1 MTDSNSPRSF
11 PSFCKRAIRE
21 RLPGEH
27 AQRKMAPVPD
37 RRPGMKDLDG
47 LSTRDSAVLILFS
60 LLEPHAILYTV
71 RHRQL
76 PNHGGQISFP
86 GGRQEPGESPVDT
99 ARRETA
105 EEVGVLPDQYEIN
118 GCLSPLYVPPT
129 RFIIHP
135 WLAFCQDRPTLN
147 VQTSEVYEAFWV
159 PVRDLLDQQNIKT
172 RELSYGDEKL
182 TYPYWDVHRVP
193 LWGATAMITSEIL
206 ALYRDFLDTHGS

>member
-1 MTDSNSPRSF
+1 MTDSSSPTSF

-21 RLPGEH
+21 RLPGEQ

-86 GGRQEPGESPVDT
+86 GGRQEPGEPPVDT
-99 ARRETA
+99 ARREAA
-105 EEVGVLPDQYEIN
+105 EEVGIQPDQYEIN

>member
-1 MTDSNSPRSF
+1 MADSRFPTSF
-11 PSFCKRAIRE
+11 PSFCSRVIRE
-21 RLPGEH
+21 RLPGEQ
-27 AQRKMAPVPD
+27 AQRMMAPVPD
-37 RRPGMKDLDG
+37 QRPGMNDLDG
-47 LSTRDSAVLILFS
+47 LNTRDSAVLILFS

-99 ARRETA
+99 ARREAA
-105 EEVGVLPDQYEIN
+105 EEVGIHPDQYEIA
-118 GCLSPLYVPPT
+118 GCLSPLYVPPS

-159 PVRDLLDQQNIKT
+159 PVQDLLDQQNIKT
-172 RELSYGDEKL
+172 RELIYGNEKL

-206 ALYRDFLDTHGS
+206 ALYRDFLDTHGG